1 MVYTQIKGF
10 DKMLTFFHLN
20 NDQACKSIKLQISE
34 YKKIIKYY
42 SAVKIKAYLI
52 TLISYDKNR
61 THFSINQ
68 KIHRLELVFLLFQF
82 GNHQTSFHIPF
93 RLFLKRQ
100 HRGNIDNFFSL
111 HFFCILWKRD
121 ELWKCGFTFSKFR
134 QGHLGRVIAHAR
146 FGTRI
151 HQRNPAVNRTSHKA
165 KN

>member
-1 MVYTQIKGF
+1 
-10 DKMLTFFHLN
+10 MLTFFHLN
-20 NDQACKSIKLQISE
+20 NDQACKSIKLQIRE

-42 SAVKIKAYLI
+42 SVVKIKAYLI
-52 TLISYDKNR
+52 SLISYDKNR

-82 GNHQTSFHIPF
+82 ANHQTLFHIPF

-100 HRGNIDNFFSL
+100 HCGNIDNFFSL
-111 HFFCILWKRD
+111 YFFCILWKRD